1 MLERCRR
8 DSFQGTSFFASLQN
22 IHRALLDFL
31 LQRLLSSCILCF
43 SFELLSISVLVFSY
57 GPQIQG
63 WRRGCLCKS
72 SQVAYVPSNNFK
84 FNAQWVSWLHTA
96 AAYSAF
102 LGAFIVGCWLH
113 YTKIVQNEHYGYPD
127 EWFPSVSAT
136 IGDRYPE
143 RSVFMVF
150 IAITS
155 GPRFILVGLWY
166 LMTARP
172 NSNLPKIIAGMGLFR
187 TLTCGGWTYVTSTD
201 DHNWHDIFMVS
212 YLVATI
218 PWTLGC
224 LALSPP
230 NPQAIKYRKYFAC
243 AFFGTLVPMTYYFLQ
258 HKIHK
263 VAGGK
268 QTI

>member
-1 MLERCRR
+1 ML
-8 DSFQGTSFFASLQN
+8 Q
-22 IHRALLDFL
+22 
-31 LQRLLSSCILCF
+31 
-43 SFELLSISVLVFSY
+43 
-57 GPQIQG
+57 
-63 WRRGCLCKS
+63 
-72 SQVAYVPSNNFK
+72 
-84 FNAQWVSWLHTA
+84 FNAKWISWSHTA
-96 AAYSAF
+96 VAYSAF
-102 LGAFIVGCWLH
+102 LGALIVGCGLH
-113 YTKIVQNEHYGYPD
+113 YQKIVQNEHYAYPD

-155 GPRFILVGLWY
+155 GPRFALVTLFY
-166 LMTARP
+166 FLTKRP
-172 NSNLPKIIAGMGLFR
+172 NSNLAAIIAGTGIFR

-230 NPQAIKYRKYFAC
+230 NPQAIKYRKILAGL
-243 AFFGTLVPMTYYFLQ
+243 FFGTLVPLTYFFIQ
-258 HKIHK
+258 HKFHK
-263 VAGGK
+263 VKGGERLLHFCWETTNRYK
-268 QTI
+268 RTLSTPSSNGP